1 MRSYSNTDYC
11 FGTLKKR
18 KNNTQCFQLK
28 ATLISKGENYTV
40 TIRLQP
46 SIVVCQ
52 AATLIPNY
60 RAHILS
66 VASGYLLHPTS
77 APDDRVLV
85 ASVDLLSK
93 SEVNYIEVSVE
104 KDVASTEVK
113 SMTGAICRD
122 AINKEQS
129 LLHQCTCHPLR

>member
-1 MRSYSNTDYC
+1 MLSTESHLDKQGGELHCHNQVTTKHSSLSGSNLDPKLQSPHPV
-11 FGTLKKR
+11 G
-18 KNNTQCFQLK
+18 
-28 ATLISKGENYTV
+28 
-40 TIRLQP
+40 RLRV
-46 SIVVCQ
+46 S
-52 AATLIPNY
+52 A
-60 RAHILS
+60 
-66 VASGYLLHPTS
+66 TS

-93 SEVNYIEVSVE
+93 SEVNYMEVSVE